1 MQNIFTFMLVRNLSK
16 INFDSIYKIYKQK
29 RIINKPT
36 SKPILAI
43 NEHKHTLYYSLCL

>member
-36 SKPILAI
+36 CKPNLEI
-43 NEHKHTLYYSLCL
+43 NEPKHTLYHSLCV